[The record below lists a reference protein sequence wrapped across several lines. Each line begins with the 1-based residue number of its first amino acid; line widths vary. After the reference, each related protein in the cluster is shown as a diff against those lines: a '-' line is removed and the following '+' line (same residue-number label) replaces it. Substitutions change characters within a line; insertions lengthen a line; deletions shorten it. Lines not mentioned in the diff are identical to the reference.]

1 MADFLGDRMKNIG
14 FIGAG
19 NMAEA
24 FIKGILKSGVRTPGQ
39 ITAADIRDDR
49 LQYLQSQYGIHTT
62 ADNGKLVSES
72 DITFLSVKP
81 QIMPEV
87 AAGISGKFRKK
98 SVVVTIAAGI
108 TSGYLA
114 EKLGDVP
121 IIRTMPNTP
130 AMVGEGVTGIYNR
143 SADTAVLTDVREL
156 LDAVGKTVVV
166 EDESLL
172 DVVTAV
178 SGSGPAYFFL
188 LMEEMT
194 AAAKTLGLSD
204 ETAVTLVC
212 QTALG
217 AAKLASLS
225 LKDETPADLRR
236 KVTSPGGTTEAAI
249 SHFQKNNFG
258 EIVREAIRRARDR
271 GKELSSQT

>member
-81 QIMPEV
+81 QIMPQV